1 MAAWWSYFST
11 VSHSNSKHF
20 QSFSTFIYLH
30 LLCFSSSSS
39 NTCPILP
46 TESCL
51 LVWKYVLL
59 HSSVKQPTCIS
70 PSDQALIAFPNL
82 IIKSLLFLFFLFV
95 SLAFIY
101 THLLSVMLLREYV
114 TWTSF
119 CLLSYSDTYIFSG
132 AGNSCG
138 TNWTAVGWTPSLHS
152 RLGGLIKVCSKY
164 NTVYGSVLH
173 GYRGSLHDTA
183 NIFWQD
189 CLHCGSTAICTFT
202 WVRVF
207 SNLPFRSQYCNR
219 RRDKGI
225 EFESTLGY

>member
-82 IIKSLLFLFFLFV
+82 IIKSLLFLFFFVCFIGLYLHTFAFCNAVMEVCYIEHTFVCFPILIHIFLVVQEIHVVRIGLPLVRLHHCILGWVV
-95 SLAFIY
+95 SLKCVANTILSMVLFCMDIEGVWMIQQISSFGRSASTVAALLYALLPAF
-101 THLLSVMLLREYV
+101 LSFQTY
-114 TWTSF
+114 
-119 CLLSYSDTYIFSG
+119 LSEVNIATG
-132 AGNSCG
+132 EE
-138 TNWTAVGWTPSLHS
+138 
-152 RLGGLIKVCSKY
+152 IK
-164 NTVYGSVLH
+164 
-173 GYRGSLHDTA
+173 A
-183 NIFWQD
+183 
-189 CLHCGSTAICTFT
+189 
-202 WVRVF
+202 
-207 SNLPFRSQYCNR
+207 
-219 RRDKGI
+219 
-225 EFESTLGY
+225 